1 MGRPA
6 VVETSIAGVE
16 LDTRL
21 VHLVDDAAALFF
33 DRFAYYPKVRVAIDV
48 VDDAMSTVKP
58 LRAAH
63 GGLCILDATCGARS
77 MWFNPVDER
86 VVFMDSRQ
94 EERVLCDGRKLVVAP
109 DVMGDFQALPFSDGQ
124 FTLVVFDP
132 PHLERLGAQSYMY
145 AKYGA
150 LLPGWR
156 EHLKAGFSEVFRVLR
171 PGGVL
176 VFKWNE
182 YQISLADV
190 IALAP
195 CRPLFGHRSGKRSQ
209 THWVIFMKDNENT
222 EMFDWSE
229 FDG

>member
-1 MGRPA
+1 MSKSA
-6 VVETSIAGVE
+6 VIETSIAGVE
-16 LDTRL
+16 LGTRL
-21 VHLVDDAAALFF
+21 VHLVDDAAALVF
-33 DRFAYYPKVRVAIDV
+33 DRFAYHPKVKIKLEV
-48 VDDAMSTVKP
+48 VDELPAQSGRRSYGD
-58 LRAAH
+58 
-63 GGLCILDATCGARS
+63 LCILDATCGARS
-77 MWFNPVDER
+77 MWFTPTDDR
-86 VVFMDSRQ
+86 VVFMDSRR
-94 EERVLCDGRKLVVAP
+94 EERVLSDKRRLVVAP

-176 VFKWNE
+176 VFKWSE
-182 YQISLADV
+182 YQIPLTD
-190 IALAP
+190 ILDLAP

-222 EMFDWSE
+222 EWGE
-229 FDG
+229 IDGE

>member
-1 MGRPA
+1 MARAA

-21 VHLVDDAAALFF
+21 VHLVDDDAALFF
-33 DRFAYYPKVRVAIDV
+33 DRFAYYPKVKVTIEV
-48 VDDAMSTVKP
+48 VGESESP
-58 LRAAH
+58 RRAE

-156 EHLKAGFSEVFRVLR
+156 EHLTAGFAEAFRVLR

-195 CRPLFGHRSGKRSQ
+195 CRPLFGHRSGKRSR

-222 EMFDWSE
+222 EIFDWSE
-229 FDG
+229 IDG